1 MKSNRPSLGPSYGP
15 SAQWNET
22 VSVCATKWTN
32 TMLVVAT
39 KENVRGLILCLV
51 IEASHPNPE
60 GGAKSLEVG
69 LDLEVPPLHP
79 SEAADLTVRW

>member
-1 MKSNRPSLGPSYGP
+1 
-15 SAQWNET
+15 
-22 VSVCATKWTN
+22 
-32 TMLVVAT
+32 MLVVAT